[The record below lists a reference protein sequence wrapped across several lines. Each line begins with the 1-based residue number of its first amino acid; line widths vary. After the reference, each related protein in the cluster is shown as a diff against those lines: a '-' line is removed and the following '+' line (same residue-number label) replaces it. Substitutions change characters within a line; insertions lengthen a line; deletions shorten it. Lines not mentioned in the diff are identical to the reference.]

1 MEPSSLLPPGAPE
14 PAGPGRRRL
23 LFVSPR
29 FLFPADNGGKIRTA
43 QILRGMKGGPY
54 EISLAS
60 PAPEEAEL
68 RHAAAIGE
76 VCDRFAGWPEPRR
89 GRAFRVTRLCHLVSR
104 LPLSVATDRSRLG
117 RRVVAAELAR
127 RPDVVVFDFLH
138 AVVLAPPALSCPS
151 VLFTH
156 NVESEIF
163 ERHAALAAHP
173 IERAVWRSQLRKMER
188 FEREALGR
196 FDSVVAVSPRDAAR
210 FRDGFGVDGV
220 QVIPTGVD
228 ADYFAYTPPGDEG
241 IVAFTGS
248 MDWLANIDAVDYFL
262 ERVWDRVVRE
272 VPRARFRV
280 IGRNPP
286 ASLVEKVR
294 ARGVAWELTGFVDDV
309 RPHVRGCSAYVI
321 PLRVGGGTRLKAFE
335 AMAMGCPV
343 VSTSIGVEG
352 LPVEP
357 GRHYLRADTAAD
369 LADALVRLLR
379 DAELRARI
387 SREARRHVEEGFSF
401 RRAARVFEEI
411 CLAAG
416 AGARA
421 QGLR

>member
-1 MEPSSLLPPGAPE
+1 MEPFSPLASNAPE

-43 QILRGMKGGPY
+43 QILRGMKGGAC
-54 EISLAS
+54 EIVLAC
-60 PAPEEAEL
+60 PAAPEAAA
-68 RHAAAIGE
+68 RHAAEIAE

-89 GRAFRVTRLCHLVSR
+89 GRAFRMTRLRHLASH
-104 LPLSVATDRSRLG
+104 LPLSVATDRSREG
-117 RRVVAAELAR
+117 RRVVGAELAR

-138 AVVLAPPALSCPS
+138 SAVLAPSGLSCPS

-163 ERHAALAAHP
+163 ERHAALATSP
-173 IERAVWRSQLRKMER
+173 LERTVWRDQLRKMER

-196 FDSVVAVSPRDAAR
+196 FGTVVAVSERDAAR
-210 FRDGFGVDGV
+210 FRDRFGLAGAE
-220 QVIPTGVD
+220 VIPTGVD
-228 ADYFAYTPPGDEG
+228 ADYFAYAPPGDEG
-241 IVAFTGS
+241 VVAFTGS

-262 ERVWDRVVRE
+262 ERVWDEVIRE
-272 VPRARFRV
+272 VPHARFRV

-286 ASLVEKVR
+286 ASLVEKAR
-294 ARGVAWELTGFVDDV
+294 ARGVAWDFTGFVDDV
-309 RPHVRGCSAYVI
+309 RPYVRGCSAYVI

-357 GRHYLRADTAAD
+357 GRHYLRADTAAE
-369 LADALVRLLR
+369 LAASLVRLLC
-379 DAELRARI
+379 DAELRGRI
-387 SREARRHVEEGFSF
+387 SREARRHVVQSFSF
-401 RRAARVFEEI
+401 RRAARAFEEI

-416 AGARA
+416 RG
-421 QGLR
+421 G